1 MRLGHPPDRPLGA
14 QQVIL
19 PHHLVQALRPQPVG
33 QGRRRLGR
41 QAGGFKEVAHHAKVA
56 EDEEM
61 PMPLKISLISSAT
74 LAAWLLAGTVAAAAA
89 PSATPIEVAVPFRP
103 DAGDRRW
110 QAETLLRTPLGPSW
124 RLAEIDELEILRR
137 RYGRPVERRQGR
149 GAGSDAVSA
158 RRGKGRPGWAADG
171 PGKPWPC
178 STWKPRLPP
187 GVATPGSLVWRL
199 RASLPGAPAANAQPP
214 IEGRLPISRH
224 APLVIRLPL
233 PAGDWVAANGPS
245 NTSGH
250 RRALQIVDGR
260 ARIAQRFAIDWV
272 KLGPDG
278 RVFHGDKA
286 LNPSWYDFGT
296 PVLAVADAKV
306 SASHDGIPENEPSD
320 KRAVPITLETVG
332 GNYLTL
338 DLGGGRFAFY
348 AHLQPGSQKVKVGDV
363 VHRGQVLALLGNTGN
378 SDAPHL
384 HFHVS
389 DANSPL
395 GAEGLPYVFESFQ
408 ELGKAPFDQIVGPA
422 GWKASTPATIRRG
435 EIPGEDAVVRIP

>member
-1 MRLGHPPDRPLGA
+1 
-14 QQVIL
+14 
-19 PHHLVQALRPQPVG
+19 
-33 QGRRRLGR
+33 
-41 QAGGFKEVAHHAKVA
+41 
-56 EDEEM
+56 
-61 PMPLKISLISSAT
+61 MPLKISLISSAT
-74 LAAWLLAGTVAAAAA
+74 LAAWLLAGTVAAAVA
-89 PSATPIEVAVPFRP
+89 PSATPIEVAVPFPPTPVTVDGRP
-103 DAGDRRW
+103 RLFYELHLA
-110 QAETLLRTPLGPSW
+110 AW
-124 RLAEIDELEILRR
+124 RLAEIDELEILD
-137 RYGRPVERRQGR
+137 GDT
-149 GAGSDAVSA
+149 GARLSDD
-158 RRGKGRPGWAADG
+158 KGAALDPMLFRPGAERAGPDG
-171 PGKPWPC
+171 RRMARE
-178 STWKPRLPP
+178 SLAVLYMETTLPP

-199 RASLPGAPAANAQPP
+199 HASLPGAPAANAQPP
-214 IEGRLPISRH
+214 IEGRLPISRQ
-224 APLVIRLPL
+224 APLVIGYPL

-245 NTSGH
+245 NTSDH

-348 AHLQPGSQKVKVGDV
+348 AHLQPGSQRVKVGDV
-363 VHRGQVLALLGNTGN
+363 VHRGQALALLGNTGN

-395 GAEGLPYVFESFQ
+395 GAEGLPYVFDSFQ